1 MEKKKFSSL
10 IDQLKS
16 AQPKEVQQKVIPN
29 KISKLE
35 NETQFSFYIDKKLL
49 KKLKMNSVQNEKSIK
64 DLINA
69 AITEYIKQTD
79 D

>member
-49 KKLKMNSVQNEKSIK
+49 KRLKIKALELDKSVK
-64 DLINA
+64 DYIN
-69 AITEYIKQTD
+69 
-79 D
+79 